1 MMCHGFNVGWMWGP
15 LVCNNPLPR
24 FVVFLL
30 CSMALNFL
38 WVLNGSFVMFTINYI
53 FGLTYN
59 LVFFFINVQIWVE
72 KSCLITKK
80 FEAHFSEMWFFQRWR
95 WPRSHGLLKYPP
107 IMEPR
112 MINTFKVLGLNI
124 QPYIKFIHALANLEI
139 LFDITCVW
147 NHR

>member
-59 LVFFFINVQIWVE
+59 LVFFFYQCVQLNSRERYKHGDSLLSHWYSLPKTWERKWRQWVHW
-72 KSCLITKK
+72 
-80 FEAHFSEMWFFQRWR
+80 EAVGVRC
-95 WPRSHGLLKYPP
+95 KY
-107 IMEPR
+107 R
-112 MINTFKVLGLNI
+112 FKIYSLVVIAMRIRFL
-124 QPYIKFIHALANLEI
+124 FIGFPN
-139 LFDITCVW
+139 
-147 NHR
+147 R